1 MLKQLPLTDLKLYNN
16 LTMLYE
22 MKTHSHTQL
31 AGVRTILSKTKKKK
45 EYLWIAEENPD
56 VNNELVWNKEKKL
69 PSTLL
74 AKK

>member
-1 MLKQLPLTDLKLYNN
+1 MLKQLPLIDLKPYNN

-22 MKTHSHTQL
+22 MKTHSHTQF
-31 AGVRTILSKTKKKK
+31 AGVRTILSKTKKK

-56 VNNELVWNKEKKL
+56 VKNELVWNKEKNL
-69 PSTLL
+69 LSTLL

>member
-1 MLKQLPLTDLKLYNN
+1 MLKQLPLIDLKPYNN

-31 AGVRTILSKTKKKK
+31 AGVRTILSKTKKK

-56 VNNELVWNKEKKL
+56 VNNELVWNKEKNL
-69 PSTLL
+69 LSTLL

>member
-1 MLKQLPLTDLKLYNN
+1 MLKQLSLIDLKPYNN

-31 AGVRTILSKTKKKK
+31 AGVRTILSKTKKK

-56 VNNELVWNKEKKL
+56 VNNELVWNKEKNL
-69 PSTLL
+69 LSTLL